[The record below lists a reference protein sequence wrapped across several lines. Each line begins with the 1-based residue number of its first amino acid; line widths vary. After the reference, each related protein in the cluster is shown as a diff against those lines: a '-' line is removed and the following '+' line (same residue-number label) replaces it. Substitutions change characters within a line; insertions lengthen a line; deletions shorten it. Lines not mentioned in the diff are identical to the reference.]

1 MDRGEP
7 HDPTVQWV
15 RVRRDR
21 RDLACIY
28 MKDARVWAQGYFSVG
43 CASAIWGQYLALFH
57 PESPQGA
64 LLGVADGL
72 MATASFVC

>member
-1 MDRGEP
+1 
-7 HDPTVQWV
+7 
-15 RVRRDR
+15 
-21 RDLACIY
+21 
-28 MKDARVWAQGYFSVG
+28 MKDARVWAQGYCSVG